1 MQGMKREKLTVSQ
14 NAKKIKENFVPYVQ
28 FKVYRCFYKKVR
40 LGSIMS
46 KMNQID
52 TSLSES

>member
-1 MQGMKREKLTVSQ
+1 MKREKLTVSQ